1 LSPAANLIRP
11 LRGHLLLNQEKGRCA
26 CEGRRDHFLQTDPV
40 GYEDDLNLY
49 AYVGNDPFGGRDPT
63 GQSCAPV
70 SEDEI
75 VVCVTRP
82 TMTWQQFQQVVGQF
96 ILATTRRAPPV
107 LAFTAWSY
115 QTPWTQA
122 DRCQDAPMDPGCGG
136 LMNEEAGEDNGEPN
150 VQDLDKIR
158 SNEEANEAAQEAG
171 YQNAHDAKD
180 GRGIGVDIYRDR
192 TTGRLY
198 IWDGDR
204 NSEPEPL

>member
-1 LSPAANLIRP
+1 
-11 LRGHLLLNQEKGRCA
+11 
-26 CEGRRDHFLQTDPV
+26 V

-63 GQSCAPV
+63 GQSCAPA

-115 QTPWTQA
+115 QTPWSEA
-122 DRCQDAPMDPGCGG
+122 DRCQDAPMDSGCGSGPTIHESEQTRG
-136 LMNEEAGEDNGEPN
+136 LWPGDRGAEEWGRRNN
-150 VQDLDKIR
+150 VDPDRARNRFHDIKQGDR
-158 SNEEANEAAQEAG
+158 SQG
-171 YQNAHDAKD
+171 G
-180 GRGIGVDIYRDR
+180 GRGRDDYKVNPN
-192 TTGRLY
+192 TGDVVAP
-198 IWDGDR
+198 DGEIVG
-204 NSEPEPL
+204 NLGE